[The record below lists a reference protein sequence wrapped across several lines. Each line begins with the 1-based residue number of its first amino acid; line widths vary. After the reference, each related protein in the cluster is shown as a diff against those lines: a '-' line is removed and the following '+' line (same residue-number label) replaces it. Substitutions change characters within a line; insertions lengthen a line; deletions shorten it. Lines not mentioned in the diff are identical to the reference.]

1 MRKIFVL
8 DTNVLLHDPQ
18 AIFKFGGAD
27 VFIPWLV
34 LEELDMLKQGDKEI
48 NRTARS
54 AVQVL
59 AQLSNRLDA
68 KALNAGIS
76 LSGASDH
83 PATGSLF
90 FQSKRARQSEA
101 TQRFS
106 SANDN
111 QLIQTVMDLAHG
123 DLLGALPAGSEV
135 RLVSLDLNLRIKAA
149 AVGIAHQD
157 YLEASEGSSASNANV
172 RTSRIHRIDA
182 AELKAAVTSR
192 VREGDEHTER
202 FYAVPSRLPDLALHD
217 ALLCQNKI
225 FRVTKVYADS
235 LELTPQ
241 IDYCT
246 TPLEDTR
253 LRARNTEQAHAIGLL
268 MDPDLDLVVL
278 NGPAG
283 SGKSLLAI
291 ACGLALV
298 DARRMENVLVTRAAV
313 SLSGEDTPAQAQ
325 ADGKS
330 SPWLGAIHDCLDVL
344 IQSRQPALTGSL
356 SSAATKRDTARVL
369 RDQLMQ
375 DIEVRS
381 VMHMRGRSFANRFFI
396 IDEAQNLTPHQIK
409 ALISRAGAGTKVV
422 VLGNLDQIDTPYMS
436 PRSSGLSNLL
446 GVLPRYPRAAAATL
460 GAGERSALANF
471 ANTEL

>member
-18 AIFKFGGAD
+18 AVFKFGGAD

-59 AQLSNRLDA
+59 ARLASRLDS
-68 KALNAGIS
+68 KALNVGIP
-76 LSGASDH
+76 LIGASDH
-83 PATGSLF
+83 AATGTLF
-90 FQSKRARQSEA
+90 FQSKRARQTEA
-101 TQRFS
+101 SQRFT

-111 QLIQTVMDLAHG
+111 QLIQAIIDLANG
-123 DLLGALPAGSEV
+123 EFLGALPAGSEV

-149 AVGIAHQD
+149 AVGLVHQG
-157 YLEASEGSSASNANV
+157 YLDDSEESSDLSQAA
-172 RTSRIHRIDA
+172 RTSAIHQIEA

-192 VREGDEHTER
+192 VREGEDLAER
-202 FYAVPSRLPDLALHD
+202 YYANPARLPTLRLHD
-217 ALLCQNKI
+217 VLVCQSKV
-225 FRVTKVYADS
+225 FRVTKLYADN

-241 IDYCT
+241 IDFRSS
-246 TPLEDTR
+246 PLEDSG
-253 LRARNTEQAHAIGLL
+253 LLARNSEQAHAMNLL

-291 ACGLALV
+291 ACGLSLV
-298 DARRMENVLVTRAAV
+298 DAHKVESVLVTRGSISLGGDELGEQV
-313 SLSGEDTPAQAQ
+313 SDSSAH
-325 ADGKS
+325 

-344 IQSRQPALTGSL
+344 IQCRQPPAVGKLA
-356 SSAATKRDTARVL
+356 SASAKRGMARAN
-369 RDQLMQ
+369 REHLMQ

-381 VMHMRGRSFANRFFI
+381 VMHMRGRSFANRYFI
-396 IDEAQNLTPHQIK
+396 IDEAQNLTPHQMK
-409 ALISRAGAGTKVV
+409 GLISRAGAGTKVV

-436 PRSSGLSNLL
+436 PKTSGLATLL
-446 GVLPRYPRAAAATL
+446 EALPHYPKAAAATL
-460 GAGERSALANF
+460 RAGERSALSNF
-471 ANTEL
+471 ANTKL